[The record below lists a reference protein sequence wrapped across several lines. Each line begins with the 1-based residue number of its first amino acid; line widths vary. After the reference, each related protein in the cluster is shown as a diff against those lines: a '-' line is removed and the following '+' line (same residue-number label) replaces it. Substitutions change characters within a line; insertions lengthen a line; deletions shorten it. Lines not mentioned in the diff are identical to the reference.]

1 MTSLRYIRLNKL
13 SNLYGVLLASTPRL
27 YIISSNSLSDGA
39 PAFVRILKL
48 SFVRILSS
56 DFVRMGFYRVL
67 TLSEWVFIEF

>member
-1 MTSLRYIRLNKL
+1 MALAFVPEWEVNIVFQSLCADAPEDLN
-13 SNLYGVLLASTPRL
+13 GDA
-27 YIISSNSLSDGA
+27 
-39 PAFVRILKL
+39 AFVRILKL